1 MSYEQSNDQE
11 NTNEQDVY
19 SSEVVPTEP
28 TEEQVEE
35 PIEEQAVYSK
45 EVIPAEPTEEQV
57 EESTEVLPVEI
68 TEADKNEEENEVSSP
83 TKLVQPK
90 LVERMSSRKHTRSS
104 KPKKVL
110 RPIPKDE
117 WSIAEDIEQS
127 YQEVFL
133 SRYSNKRRIS
143 NDALTNELEDKGLD
157 DASIHNMYDY
167 SLSFIE

>member
-1 MSYEQSNDQE
+1 MAMGEEEMSYEQSNDQE

-19 SSEVVPTEP
+19 SSEVVPAEP

-35 PIEEQAVYSK
+35 P
-45 EVIPAEPTEEQV
+45 
-57 EESTEVLPVEI
+57 TEVLPVEI

-167 SLSFIE
+167 SLSFIEQFPFNT